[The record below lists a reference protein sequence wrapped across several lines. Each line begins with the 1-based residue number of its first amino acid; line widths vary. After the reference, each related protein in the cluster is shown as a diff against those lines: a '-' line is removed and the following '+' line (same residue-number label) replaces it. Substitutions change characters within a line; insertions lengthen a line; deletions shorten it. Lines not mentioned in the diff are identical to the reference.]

1 MSPGSSKDATAAAS
15 SLVSPTVHVVYFLDI
30 LSVPYFIKC
39 GTSNGLPVRWYLM
52 DRKPYAVAKA
62 LALAGSGAALTTGWA
77 MQHTKVSNAR
87 MAVEAGSHN
96 ELTLPDDVTHH
107 TVDTDDGGK
116 IHLVEKGNG
125 RPLVLLHG
133 VTLSAEI
140 WALQLRELSRDF
152 RVIALDQRGHG
163 LSVPGRDGFGMA
175 DTPNTPNSRTYRGE
189 AANTETAASTK
200 AGGRA
205 RGGSSVTQPAKV
217 VNLFP
222 NGYPRNGIDHTSRQ
236 DGTEVRIGSAVT
248 FRMARDLQDVLE
260 ALDLQ
265 DAILVGHSMGGMV
278 AMEYAVSLATPKLDD
293 RVTAL
298 AFTSTSADPLVRIP
312 GLDVLT
318 TAVVS
323 VAESALRLSSKRGRH
338 IIPKG
343 DLSYWS
349 TRLAFGRS
357 PDPAHVCLTE
367 RLVRSVPPA
376 WAAELVSSL
385 IKFDMAGKLD
395 TISMP
400 TYILVGSADVLTPP
414 YYARRI
420 ASRITGAQLH
430 VLPGCGHMSMLERPI
445 ELAGML
451 RATASKTQRM

>member
-1 MSPGSSKDATAAAS
+1 MNKKQHT
-15 SLVSPTVHVVYFLDI
+15 
-30 LSVPYFIKC
+30 
-39 GTSNGLPVRWYLM
+39 
-52 DRKPYAVAKA
+52 VAKA
-62 LALAGSGAALTTGWA
+62 LAMASSVAALTTGWA
-77 MQHTKVSNAR
+77 IQHTKVSNAR

-96 ELTLPDDVTHH
+96 ELTLPDDVAHH
-107 TVDTDDGGK
+107 NVDTDDGGK

-175 DTPNTPNSRTYRGE
+175 NAFNTFNLSNSRAYRGK
-189 AANTETAASTK
+189 AANTGTAVGAK
-200 AGGRA
+200 AG
-205 RGGSSVTQPAKV
+205 RGTTTGSSATQPTKV

-222 NGYPRNGIDHTSRQ
+222 SDDNRNGLDHVPDQ
-236 DGTEVRIGSAVT
+236 DGNEIRIGSAVT
-248 FRMARDLQDVLE
+248 FRMAKDLQDVLE

-278 AMEYAVSLATPKLDD
+278 AMEYAVNLAMPRLDD

-312 GLDVLT
+312 GLDDLT

-385 IKFDMAGKLD
+385 IKFDMAGQLD
-395 TISMP
+395 TISIP

-420 ASRITGAQLH
+420 ASRITGAELH
-430 VLPGCGHMSMLERPI
+430 VLPGCGHMSMLERPV
-445 ELAGML
+445 ELAGIL
-451 RATASKTQRM
+451 RAAAGKTQRI